1 MSDPSAE
8 RPRYALYYAPRAE
21 EALAIAASRWLGRS
35 PDTGEARDIPPVGS
49 IPRERLS
56 ELVADPRLYGFHG
69 TLKPPMA
76 LADDVTERDLLDA
89 VGAFAATESQID
101 VPLLALVELGDFV
114 ALVPAERCAVLQD
127 LADRCVIEFDAF
139 RRPAGVAELTR
150 RRAAGLSARQDEL
163 LRRWGYPY
171 VMEQGRFHLT
181 LTGRVKDPGNAR
193 RSSPSFGTASPLHR
207 PAAGGARPLCL
218 PPTGARQAVHRSG
231 TFQARRRAAP
241 DHSSLA
247 SSLTKAS
254 AALSRVPSLTIVTRR
269 GSAIS

>member
-1 MSDPSAE
+1 MYDAPG

-21 EALAIAASRWLGRS
+21 EALAVAASRWLGRS
-35 PDTGEARDIPPVGS
+35 PDTGEAGDMPPVGS

-76 LADDVTERDLLDA
+76 LADGVTERDLLDA
-89 VGAFAATESQID
+89 VGAFVATESQID
-101 VPLLALVELGDFV
+101 VPLLALVELGDFL

-139 RRPAGVAELTR
+139 RRPAGVAELAR
-150 RRAAGLSARQDEL
+150 RRAAGLSERQDEL

-181 LTGRVKDPGNAR
+181 LTGRVKDPVERATILAELRDRFAPFIDQPLAVRDLCVFRQPAPDRPFTVLAR
-193 RSSPSFGTASPLHR
+193 FRL
-207 PAAGGARPLCL
+207 GGGRCL
-218 PPTGARQAVHRSG
+218 TTQVW
-231 TFQARRRAAP
+231 RAA
-241 DHSSLA
+241 
-247 SSLTKAS
+247 
-254 AALSRVPSLTIVTRR
+254 
-269 GSAIS
+269 

>member
-21 EALAIAASRWLGRS
+21 EALAIVASRWLGRS

-89 VGAFAATESQID
+89 VGAFAATERQID
-101 VPLLALVELGDFV
+101 VPLLALVELGDFL

-181 LTGRVKDPGNAR
+181 LTGHVKDPGERATILAELQDRFAPFIDQPLAVRDLCVFRQPAPDRLFTVLAR
-193 RSSPSFGTASPLHR
+193 FRL
-207 PAAGGARPLCL
+207 GG
-218 PPTGARQAVHRSG
+218 G
-231 TFQARRRAAP
+231 RRLTTQVWRAA
-241 DHSSLA
+241 
-247 SSLTKAS
+247 
-254 AALSRVPSLTIVTRR
+254 
-269 GSAIS
+269 